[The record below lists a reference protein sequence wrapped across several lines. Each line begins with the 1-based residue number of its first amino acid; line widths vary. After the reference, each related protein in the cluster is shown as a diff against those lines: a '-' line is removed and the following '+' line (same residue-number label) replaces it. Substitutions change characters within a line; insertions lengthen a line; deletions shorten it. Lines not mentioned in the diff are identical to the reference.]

1 MILASYKK
9 KNKKIYLKIK
19 QSDNKMR
26 MNMSTDTAYRNTY

>member
-9 KNKKIYLKIK
+9 KKNLKIK